1 METVPVTIANTV
13 CVKEKQAYKLIV
25 NLSGNGK
32 GMPDQLNNE
41 IKIRFIKKIRPENQ

>member
-1 METVPVTIANTV
+1 METVPVTTANTV

-32 GMPDQLNNE
+32 GMPDPLRND
-41 IKIRFIKKIRPENQ
+41 IKIRFMGKIRPENQ

>member
-32 GMPDQLNNE
+32 GMPDPLRND
-41 IKIRFIKKIRPENQ
+41 IKIRFMGKIQPANQ